1 MVMNPQ
7 DEQMNKPRG
16 GLLGLFDKAMKA
28 DEDTGLSPLQNF
40 AAALDPLILKDLRG
54 GEGIRQQGVQR
65 AATMSKNKTV
75 DMLRQQGRN
84 DLADAVMNRTI
95 GPKEAFSVM
104 QSEKAADTA
113 FQRQKDLAAFSAGL
127 KAPAAPK
134 LYSEFAKL
142 NADLQAGNIS
152 KDQYNASVQSFLN
165 KNKMSIRPFR
175 DINRKKTKVVTVGSV
190 KIGGDNP
197 ISVQSMTNTLTT
209 DIEATINQINQ
220 ITEAGGDLVRVS
232 CPDKESTQALK
243 KIIAPKKNLSF
254 SENFFHMCFGKVPEK
269 EIVKAFDVSL
279 ILYAEHSFNVS
290 TFTARTITSSL
301 SDIHGAI
308 TGAIASLK
316 GPLHGGANE
325 EVMHMMK
332 KIKKPENALKWI
344 NNALKNKEVV
354 MGFGHRVYKSG
365 DSRVPTMREYFGKV
379 AKIKKDKTFEKIYD
393 IVEKVMIKK
402 KNIHPNVDYPTGP
415 TYHLMGFDTDFFT
428 PIFVISRITGWSA
441 HIMEQHAANKLIR
454 PLAKYKGSKHR
465 TVMQLNQR

>member
-1 MVMNPQ
+1 MS
-7 DEQMNKPRG
+7 DEIKK
-16 GLLGLFDKAMKA
+16 GLLGIVVDETEVSKVMPEINSLTYRGYAAQDLCAACRFEEVAYLILNKDLPNSIQLKKFEKEEKNNRELSKNLYEIIKHMPKKSHPMDVARTAVSVMGLEDKETSDSSPEANMRKAMRI
-28 DEDTGLSPLQNF
+28 F
-40 AAALDPLILKDLRG
+40 
-54 GEGIRQQGVQR
+54 
-65 AATMSKNKTV
+65 SKT
-75 DMLRQQGRN
+75 
-84 DLADAVMNRTI
+84 
-95 GPKEAFSVM
+95 P
-104 QSEKAADTA
+104 TA
-113 FQRQKDLAAFSAGL
+113 LAAF
-127 KAPAAPK
+127 
-134 LYSEFAKL
+134 YR
-142 NADLQAGNIS
+142 
-152 KDQYNASVQSFLN
+152 
-165 KNKMSIRPFR
+165 IRS
-175 DINRKKTKVVTVGSV
+175 G
-190 KIGGDNP
+190 
-197 ISVQSMTNTLTT
+197 
-209 DIEATINQINQ
+209 
-220 ITEAGGDLVRVS
+220 
-232 CPDKESTQALK
+232 K
-243 KIIAPKKNLSF
+243 KIIKPKKSLTF
-254 SENFFHMCFGKVPEK
+254 AENFFHMCFGKVPQK

-344 NNALKNKEVV
+344 NQALDNKDVV

-393 IVEKVMIKK
+393 IVEKVMIKRK
-402 KNIHPNVDYPTGP
+402 DIHPNVDYPTGP

-454 PLAKYKGSKHR
+454 PLASYKGSKHR
-465 TVMQLNQR
+465 KVVQLNQRWRLE

>member
-1 MVMNPQ
+1 MS
-7 DEQMNKPRG
+7 DEIKK
-16 GLLGLFDKAMKA
+16 GLLGIVV
-28 DEDTGLSPLQNF
+28 DETEVSKVMPEINSLTYRGY
-40 AAALDPLILKDLRG
+40 AAQDLCEYCRFEEVAYLILNKDLPNSIQLKQFENEEKNNR
-54 GEGIRQQGVQR
+54 EL
-65 AATMSKNKTV
+65 SKNLYEIIKNMPKKSHPMDVART
-75 DMLRQQGRN
+75 
-84 DLADAVMNRTI
+84 AV
-95 GPKEAFSVM
+95 SVM
-104 QSEKAADTA
+104 GLEDNETSDSSPEANMRKALRIFAKTPTA
-113 FQRQKDLAAFSAGL
+113 LAAF
-127 KAPAAPK
+127 
-134 LYSEFAKL
+134 YR
-142 NADLQAGNIS
+142 
-152 KDQYNASVQSFLN
+152 
-165 KNKMSIRPFR
+165 IRS
-175 DINRKKTKVVTVGSV
+175 G
-190 KIGGDNP
+190 
-197 ISVQSMTNTLTT
+197 
-209 DIEATINQINQ
+209 
-220 ITEAGGDLVRVS
+220 
-232 CPDKESTQALK
+232 K
-243 KIIAPKKNLSF
+243 KIIKPKKELTF
-254 SENFFHMCFGKVPEK
+254 AENFFNMCFGKVPQK

-325 EVMHMMK
+325 EVMHMMR

-344 NNALKNKEVV
+344 NNALKNKDVV

-379 AKIKKDKTFEKIYD
+379 AKIKKDKTFKKIYD

-454 PLAKYKGSKHR
+454 PLAKYKGNKHR
-465 TVMQLNQR
+465 KVMELNYR